1 MLPIFLFCAPRPLF
15 YPFLER
21 RSPFTLLTSFVI
33 DHVVIIVTII
43 TFIITFIIIIIC
55 ISAACIL
62 LLAHFGVACAKSRF

>member
-1 MLPIFLFCAPRPLF
+1 
-15 YPFLER
+15 
-21 RSPFTLLTSFVI
+21 LLTSFVI

-55 ISAACIL
+55 IGAACIL